1 MFNLGVVIVALYGD
15 INKIK
20 NYTISIQVLMLVK
33 FQWKITSIRDV
44 LIFH

>member
-20 NYTISIQVLMLVK
+20 NYTISIQ
-33 FQWKITSIRDV
+33 
-44 LIFH
+44 